1 MRRAVLV
8 VLLVLYLCPPTLA
21 QEEDSNNCHD
31 PAAWTDWQ
39 ERVDE
44 HPHDQDLQVL
54 HALWMGLCF
63 KVETGAVPLADTIS
77 IFENAR
83 HGLIQKRREQSQGK
97 KPPAPL

>member
-1 MRRAVLV
+1 M
-8 VLLVLYLCPPTLA
+8 
-21 QEEDSNNCHD
+21 
-31 PAAWTDWQ
+31 
-39 ERVDE
+39 DE

-63 KVETGAVPLADTIS
+63 KVETGAISLADAIS

-83 HGLIQKRREQSQGK
+83 RTLIQQRREQSQGK